1 MVDVNALAF
10 LICITMENVS
20 SRVASLAISQTLAM
34 SQKSRDLQA
43 QGYDVINLS
52 VGEPDFNTPQHI
64 KDAAIKA
71 IKENYSHYT
80 PVPGYPELL
89 NAICNKLKR
98 DNNLEYSKDQI
109 IVSSGAKHSLANVI
123 LSLVNK
129 GDEVIVPA
137 PYWVSYVEMVKLAEG
152 ENVVIQTSIENNF
165 KITPEQLKNAITPK
179 TKVLFLCSP
188 SNPTGSLYS
197 KEELKAIA
205 EVVANADHDIY
216 IISDEIYEHINFV
229 GSHES
234 IAQFDFIR
242 DKVIIV
248 NGVSKGY
255 AMTGWRIGFIAA
267 PKWIAKACN
276 KIQGQ
281 TTSGASSISQMAS
294 IAAFNSDTACIKE
307 MVTAFK
313 RRRDMVFELMK
324 EIDGLKINMPEGAFY
339 LFPEA
344 KSYFGKSN
352 GEYTINSA
360 KDLSMYI
367 LEKAHVATVPGCAFG
382 SPDYIRLSYA
392 TSDEKLKEA
401 IARMKDV
408 LDKLN

>member
-1 MVDVNALAF
+1 MIMEDVSLR
-10 LICITMENVS
+10 VS
-20 SRVASLAISQTLAM
+20 SLAISQTLAM
-34 SQKSRDLQA
+34 SQKSRDLQE
-43 QGYDVINLS
+43 QGHDVINLS

-64 KDAAIKA
+64 KEAAIKA
-71 IKENYSHYT
+71 INENYSHYT
-80 PVPGYPELL
+80 PVPGYPALL
-89 NAICNKLKR
+89 EAIANKLKR
-98 DNNLEYSKDQI
+98 ENNLEYAKDQI
-109 IVSSGAKHSLANVI
+109 VVSCGAKHSLANII

-152 ENVVIQTSIENNF
+152 ENVIIQTNIDNDF
-165 KITPEQLKNAITPK
+165 KITPEQLKGAITSK

-188 SNPTGSLYS
+188 SNPTGSLYT

-205 EVVANADHDIY
+205 EVIANADHDIY
-216 IISDEIYEHINFV
+216 IISDEIYEHINFE
-229 GSHES
+229 STHES
-234 IAQFDFIR
+234 IAQFDFIK

-281 TTSGASSISQMAS
+281 VTSGASSISQMAS
-294 IAAFNSDTACIKE
+294 VAAFNIESDCIKD

-313 RRRDMVFELMK
+313 RRRNLVVELMK
-324 EIDGLKINMPEGAFY
+324 DIEGLKNNIPQGAFY

-344 KSYFGKSN
+344 SSYFGKSD
-352 GEYTINSA
+352 GETIINNSE
-360 KDLSMYI
+360 DLCMYI
-367 LEKAHVATVPGCAFG
+367 LEKAKVATVPGSAFG
-382 SPDYIRLSYA
+382 SPDYIRFSYA
-392 TSDEKLKEA
+392 TSDEKLIEA
-401 IARMKDV
+401 MKRMKNVLDV
-408 LDKLN
+408 LK